1 MFLSLEEYGEAQEYT
16 EKALRIAKIIG
27 DRIGEAY
34 SYRNLVAL
42 YLSQGKYRKADDYL
56 ERTLTI

>member
-1 MFLSLEEYGEAQEYT
+1 MSLEEYGEAQEYDT
-16 EKALRIAKIIG
+16 EKTLRIAKIIG
-27 DRIGEAY
+27 DRIGEAH
-34 SYRNLVAL
+34 SYGNLVAL

>member
-34 SYRNLVAL
+34 SYGNLAV
-42 YLSQGKYRKADDYL
+42 YICHKVNI
-56 ERTLTI
+56 ERLTIILREH